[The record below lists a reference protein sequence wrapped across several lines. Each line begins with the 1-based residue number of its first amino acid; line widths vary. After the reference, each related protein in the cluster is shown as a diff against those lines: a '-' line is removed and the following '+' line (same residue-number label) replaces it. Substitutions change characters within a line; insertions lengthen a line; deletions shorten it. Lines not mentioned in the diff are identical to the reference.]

1 MVQDLQIFAISIS
14 FFYNLLVIVM
24 LRQNRM
30 EIRYSL
36 PWIFAGI
43 AMLLFSFYPKIS
55 YHIASW
61 LHISKPINVIF
72 FFSIVFLLVTVFI
85 LTVIIT
91 NLKNKIKK
99 LSQMTSLN
107 QKVLEDITKKV
118 IAEAKEAKQ
127 KENSL
132 IKESKKDE
140 EE

>member
-43 AMLLFSFYPKIS
+43 AILSIS
-55 YHIASW
+55 QTIKES
-61 LHISKPINVIF
+61 
-72 FFSIVFLLVTVFI
+72 SIVFILIFI
-85 LTVIIT
+85 LLINHFI
-91 NLKNKIKK
+91 
-99 LSQMTSLN
+99 
-107 QKVLEDITKKV
+107 
-118 IAEAKEAKQ
+118 EAKQ